1 MSTPGISFAGKI
13 SPAKAG
19 DPAREA
25 QVERLSCDVCIVGA
39 GAAGLSAAHAAATS
53 GASVIVLDAFPRPG
67 GQYYMQPP
75 AEASASIS
83 GNPQVTAGATL
94 IAEAERAGVRILS
107 GREVWGVFPGGDL
120 AGGRVPG
127 RGVPAADFAEG
138 VAGSNGFTL
147 HAAGEDGAVRV
158 TARSIIVA
166 TGAHDRV
173 VPFPGWTLPGV
184 MTPGAGQRLAKLSG
198 TPPGRRTLI
207 AGSGAFLLP
216 VAASIL
222 KAGGQLAAVLE
233 ANDRPLAA
241 AAIVARNPL
250 IWREF
255 ARLAWPLWR
264 ARVPWYRG
272 GMVVAALGDDRVRA
286 AVIAPLDGRGTPDLT
301 RTFEIGDIDALLVG
315 YGFRPH
321 IELTAAVGCA
331 HDFDEAAGG
340 WHCRVDP
347 ATAATTVP
355 GVYAAGETGGIA
367 GARPAR
373 LSGRIAGLA
382 AAESLGFSDT
392 SPERRRLVARRR
404 GPAAFATALN
414 RHFAPPRGLA
424 AAITD
429 DTVMCRCEDVTAGEV
444 RAALA
449 DGADDA
455 FGSKLWTRAGMGLC
469 QGRVCGFGL
478 ASLIAADRD
487 LDPEEVGF
495 NTPRLPLRPVKLS
508 TMQAALKE

>member
-1 MSTPGISFAGKI
+1 MTASGGPLAG
-13 SPAKAG
+13 
-19 DPAREA
+19 
-25 QVERLSCDVCIVGA
+25 ERLSAVDPEPADDPGPERVCCDVCVVGA
-39 GAAGLSAAHAAATS
+39 GAAGLSAAAAAATS
-53 GASVIVLDAFPRPG
+53 GARVLVLDAFPHPG

-75 AEASASIS
+75 AGSSAS
-83 GNPQVTAGATL
+83 GDANPQVAAGAAL
-94 IAEAERAGVRILS
+94 ISDAERAGARILS
-107 GREVWGVFPGGDL
+107 GREVWGVFP
-120 AGGRVPG
+120 
-127 RGVPAADFAEG
+127 ET
-138 VAGSNGFTL
+138 SGFTL
-147 HAAGEDGAVRV
+147 HAAGDGGAVRV
-158 TARSIIVA
+158 TARTIIVA

-233 ANDRPLAA
+233 AADRPLAA

-264 ARVPWYRG
+264 ARVPWYRVG
-272 GMVVAALGDDRVRA
+272 VVVAALGDDRVRA
-286 AVIAPLDGRGTPDLT
+286 ARIAPLDARGTPDLT

-321 IELTAAVGCA
+321 IELTAALGCA

-347 ATAATTVP
+347 ATAATTVA

-392 SPERRRLVARRR
+392 SRERRRLVERRR
-404 GPAAFATALN
+404 APAAFATALN
-414 RHFAPPRGLA
+414 AHFAPPRGLA

-449 DGADDA
+449 DGADDV

-478 ASLIAADRD
+478 ARLIAADRD

-495 NTPRLPLRPVKLS
+495 NAPRLPLRPVTLS
-508 TMQAALKE
+508 TMRAALKE

>member
-1 MSTPGISFAGKI
+1 MSAQTPSFAGKQPDGADAD
-13 SPAKAG
+13 PAKDAG
-19 DPAREA
+19 IEH
-25 QVERLSCDVCIVGA
+25 VCCDVCVVGA
-39 GAAGLSAAHAAATS
+39 GAAGLSAAHAAATQ
-53 GASVIVLDAFPRPG
+53 GTRVLVLDAFPRPG

-75 AEASASIS
+75 TVALAAVKKA
-83 GNPQVTAGATL
+83 PQVTAGAAL
-94 IAEAERAGVRILS
+94 IADAERAGARILA
-107 GREVWGVFPGGDL
+107 GREVWGVFP
-120 AGGRVPG
+120 
-127 RGVPAADFAEG
+127 RGVPPEAGASQAGPPGAGLPGG
-138 VAGSNGFTL
+138 VPGSTGFIL
-147 HAAGEDGAVRV
+147 HAAGDGGAVRV
-158 TARSIIVA
+158 EARAIVVA

-198 TPPGRRTLI
+198 TPPGRRTLV

-233 ANDRPLAA
+233 AADRPLAA
-241 AAIVARNPL
+241 AAVVARNPL

-286 AVIAPLDGRGTPDLT
+286 AVIAPLDGRGTPDLS

-321 IELTAAVGCA
+321 IELTAALGCA

-340 WHCRVDP
+340 WHCRVD
-347 ATAATTVP
+347 AGTGATTVA

-367 GARPAR
+367 GSRPAR

-382 AAESLGFSDT
+382 AAESLGFSNT
-392 SPERRRLVARRR
+392 SRERRRLVARRR

-414 RHFAPPRGLA
+414 RHFAPPAGLA

-449 DGADDA
+449 DGADDV

-478 ASLIAADRD
+478 AHLIAAEHD
-487 LDPEEVGF
+487 LAPEEVGF
-495 NTPRLPLRPVKLS
+495 NAPRIPLRPVTLS
-508 TMQAALKE
+508 TMKAALKE

>member
-1 MSTPGISFAGKI
+1 MSAHPSSFAGKQT
-13 SPAKAG
+13 SAANL
-19 DPAREA
+19 DPSKDADT
-25 QVERLSCDVCIVGA
+25 ERVLCDVCVVGA
-39 GAAGLSAAHAAATS
+39 GAAGLSAAKAAANS
-53 GASVIVLDAFPRPG
+53 GARVCVLDAFPRPG

-75 AEASASIS
+75 ASSAIAD
-83 GNPQVTAGATL
+83 GNPQVTAGAAL
-94 IAEAERAGVRILS
+94 ITDAERAGARILS
-107 GREVWGVFPGGDL
+107 GREVWGVFP
-120 AGGRVPG
+120 
-127 RGVPAADFAEG
+127 AEG
-138 VAGSNGFTL
+138 GFTL
-147 HAAGEDGAVRV
+147 HAAGDGGAIRV
-158 TARSIIVA
+158 EARTIVVA

-198 TPPGRRTLI
+198 TPPGKRALI

-233 ANDRPLAA
+233 AADRPLAA
-241 AAIVARNPL
+241 AAVVARNPL

-272 GMVVAALGDDRVRA
+272 GAVVAALGDDRVRA
-286 AVIAPLDGRGTPDLT
+286 AVVAPLDATGTPDLS

-321 IELTAAVGCA
+321 IELTAALGCA
-331 HDFDEAAGG
+331 HDFDDAAGG
-340 WHCRVDP
+340 WHCRVD
-347 ATAATTVP
+347 AGTGATTVA

-367 GARPAR
+367 GSRPAR

-392 SPERRRLVARRR
+392 SRERRRLVARRR

-414 RHFAPPRGLA
+414 LHFAPPAGLT

-449 DGADDA
+449 DGADDV

-478 ASLIAADRD
+478 ARLIAAERD
-487 LDPEEVGF
+487 LDPEQVGF
-495 NTPRLPLRPVKLS
+495 NTPRIPLRPVKLA
-508 TMQAALKE
+508 TMRVGLKD

>member
-1 MSTPGISFAGKI
+1 VTELARPLAGERSTALVAETAEDPGL
-13 SPAKAG
+13 
-19 DPAREA
+19 
-25 QVERLSCDVCIVGA
+25 ERISCDVCVVGA
-39 GAAGLSAAHAAATS
+39 GAAGLSAAAAAATS
-53 GASVIVLDAFPRPG
+53 GARILVLDAFPRPG

-75 AEASASIS
+75 AGSSASVD
-83 GNPQVTAGATL
+83 GNPQVAAGATL
-94 IAEAERAGVRILS
+94 IGDAERAGARILS
-107 GREVWGVFPGGDL
+107 GREVWGVFPTED
-120 AGGRVPG
+120 
-127 RGVPAADFAEG
+127 
-138 VAGSNGFTL
+138 GFTL
-147 HAAGEDGAVRV
+147 HATGDGGAVLV
-158 TARSIIVA
+158 TARIILVA

-233 ANDRPLAA
+233 AADRPLAA
-241 AAIVARNPL
+241 AAVVARNPL

-272 GMVVAALGDDRVRA
+272 GVVVAALGDDRVRA
-286 AVIAPLDGRGTPDLT
+286 VRIAPLDATGTPDLT
-301 RTFEIGDIDALLVG
+301 RTFGIGDIDALLVG

-321 IELTAAVGCA
+321 IELTAALGCA

-340 WHCRVDP
+340 WHCRVD
-347 ATAATTVP
+347 AGTGATTVA

-367 GARPAR
+367 GSRPAR

-382 AAESLGFSDT
+382 AAESLGLSDT
-392 SPERRRLVARRR
+392 SRERRRLVARRR
-404 GPAAFATALN
+404 RPAAFATALN
-414 RHFAPPRGLA
+414 AHFAPPAGLA
-424 AAITD
+424 ATITD

-478 ASLIAADRD
+478 SRLIAAERD

-495 NTPRLPLRPVKLS
+495 NTPRIPLRPVGLA
-508 TMQAALKE
+508 TMRAALKE

>member
-1 MSTPGISFAGKI
+1 MSSKPSSFAGKRQGGADPD
-13 SPAKAG
+13 PAKDG
-19 DPAREA
+19 GN
-25 QVERLSCDVCIVGA
+25 VRLSCDVCVVGA
-39 GAAGLSAAHAAATS
+39 GAAGLSAARAAAS
-53 GASVIVLDAFPRPG
+53 AGASVVVLDAFPRPG

-75 AEASASIS
+75 ATAGSVADS
-83 GNPQVTAGATL
+83 PQVADGAAL
-94 IAEAERAGVRILS
+94 IAEAERAGARILS
-107 GREVWGVFPGGDL
+107 GREVWGVFPE
-120 AGGRVPG
+120 AGG
-127 RGVPAADFAEG
+127 FI
-138 VAGSNGFTL
+138 L
-147 HAAGEDGAVRV
+147 HAAGDGGAVRV
-158 TARSIIVA
+158 EARAVVVA

-198 TPPGRRTLI
+198 TPPGRRTLV

-222 KAGGQLAAVLE
+222 KAGGHLAAVLE

-241 AAIVARNPL
+241 ARIVARNPL

-255 ARLAWPLWR
+255 ARLAWPLFR

-272 GMVVAALGDDRVRA
+272 GVVVAALGDDRVRA
-286 AVIAPLDGRGTPDLT
+286 ARIAPLKADGAPELSQ
-301 RTFEIGDIDALLVG
+301 TFEIGDIDALLVG

-321 IELTAAVGCA
+321 IELTAALGCA
-331 HDFDEAAGG
+331 HGFDEAAGG
-340 WHCRVDP
+340 WYCL
-347 ATAATTVP
+347 AAAATGATSVP
-355 GVYAAGETGGIA
+355 GVYVAGETRGIA
-367 GARPAR
+367 GARPA
-373 LSGRIAGLA
+373 LLDGRIAGLA
-382 AAESLGFSDT
+382 AAESLGFADT
-392 SPERRRLVARRR
+392 SRERARLVDRRRT
-404 GPAAFATALN
+404 PAAFAAALN
-414 RHFAPPRGLA
+414 AHFAPPAGLA

-455 FGSKLWTRAGMGLC
+455 FGAKLWTRAGMGLC

-478 ASLIAADRD
+478 SRLIADERD

-495 NTPRLPLRPVKLS
+495 NAPRIPLRPVSLAA
-508 TMQAALKE
+508 MRAALKV